1 MNSIK
6 NTHTAKNPPI
16 WANLNI
22 PISKGGSATQ
32 WSRGILAFT
41 LVELIVVVTI
51 LAILATIWFVSY
63 SSYLTGVR
71 DTNRLAQLVSISD
84 GLELYRTRNDLPL
97 PDDNVEVQT
106 NGTTI
111 AYQWYVWS
119 NTLET
124 IDFTKGGKD
133 PKDDQ
138 YFSYYLTKDRKYFQL
153 MAFLEEEENITAHH
167 RLITT
172 TNAVDYSD
180 RFPVVYWKKLWIL
193 TDVTNRPIQEISIV
207 TTAWLV
213 DFDGTGTEFVWHID
227 WSKTQTWNS
236 ISMIQPAVSHMV
248 WKWHTDCKNI
258 IERKSISSAI
268 DGVYWINPTWV
279 EDRKVYCDMTTD
291 WGWWTYFMYYDSSS
305 NTWSDFFE
313 TATGTYLTDRS
324 FNWEP
329 YSITSS
335 IFKHTEMMVIL
346 DDKDPIVADA
356 NNKIVFFQYSP
367 WHSWFNLWPIP
378 CTWLADW
385 FNYKAWIWWLYT
397 AWWTTNGC
405 DTRWYTR
412 TAGNAAFIVLFN
424 SGSSWNYWGTWMGWN
439 NSWSHDAWWYLR

>member
-1 MNSIK
+1 MNY
-6 NTHTAKNPPI
+6 
-16 WANLNI
+16 
-22 PISKGGSATQ
+22 SKQT
-32 WSRGILAFT
+32 AFT

-172 TNAVDYSD
+172 TNAIDYSD
-180 RFPVVYWKKLWIL
+180 RITTVYGKKLWIL
-193 TDVTNRPIQEISIV
+193 TDTSNTPIQDTI
-207 TTAWLV
+207 
-213 DFDGTGTEFVWHID
+213 TGTFDITSATTWYIAHMTDTVTLS
-227 WSKTQTWNS
+227 WSSLLS
-236 ISMIQPAVSHMV
+236 INPVASCKRIKQM
-248 WKWHTDCKNI
+248 KWG
-258 IERKSISSAI
+258 SQ
-268 DGVYWINPTWV
+268 DGVYKINPTWADWSQLEV
-279 EDRKVYCDMTTD
+279 HCDMTTD
-291 WGWWTYFMYYDSSS
+291 WGGWTLVASSATWWTWTFGWNISTWIPWILTSPYSMGIGSKDILFTTIMAVTHDGWWSYDVAATIDVDNAQRIADTSTVIWTNESYKTLYDDWILEAEKS
-305 NTWSDFFE
+305 WNHSYMFKHWGFITSTWSYF
-313 TATGTYLTDRS
+313 LR
-324 FNWEP
+324 
-329 YSITSS
+329 
-335 IFKHTEMMVIL
+335 
-346 DDKDPIVADA
+346 DA
-356 NNKIVFFQYSP
+356 GVV
-367 WHSWFNLWPIP
+367 
-378 CTWLADW
+378 
-385 FNYKAWIWWLYT
+385 
-397 AWWTTNGC
+397 TTNGLQ
-405 DTRWYTR
+405 
-412 TAGNAAFIVLFN
+412 AGGFVMGGYNAT
-424 SGSSWNYWGTWMGWN
+424 YGTWHWN
-439 NSWSHDAWWYLR
+439 QWMIFVR